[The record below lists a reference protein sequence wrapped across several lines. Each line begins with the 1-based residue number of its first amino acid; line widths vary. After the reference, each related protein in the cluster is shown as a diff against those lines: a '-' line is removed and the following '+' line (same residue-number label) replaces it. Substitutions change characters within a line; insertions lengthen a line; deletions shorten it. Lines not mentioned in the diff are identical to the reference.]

1 MASNGEI
8 GFHMALWARVGTAK
22 ERRRSLVLKLIF
34 FLADGINTPCPGAI
48 V

>member
-22 ERRRSLVLKLIF
+22 ELRRQLIV
-34 FLADGINTPCPGAI
+34 FLADGINTPCPGCDQ
-48 V
+48 